1 MDIECEQKHLDYTII
16 MDYKTTQ
23 KLMEI
28 QYLKGRLDELY
39 KGYVPNLNSTDNRI
53 VDTRISKYEDKLMA
67 IDEIAFHL
75 YNVERQNVSESKRKS
90 KKAISALLTEIREAL
105 IDNDWLGESD
115 VIIQKINKQL
125 NTY

>member
-1 MDIECEQKHLDYTII
+1 

-53 VDTRISKYEDKLMA
+53 VDTYIK
-67 IDEIAFHL
+67 
-75 YNVERQNVSESKRKS
+75 
-90 KKAISALLTEIREAL
+90 IRR
-105 IDNDWLGESD
+105 
-115 VIIQKINKQL
+115 
-125 NTY
+125 

>member
-1 MDIECEQKHLDYTII
+1 

-53 VDTRISKYEDKLMA
+53 VDTRISKYEDKLMQLMRLRFTY
-67 IDEIAFHL
+67 IMLKDKMFP
-75 YNVERQNVSESKRKS
+75 NQNVNQ
-90 KKAISALLTEIREAL
+90 KKYQSTTNR
-105 IDNDWLGESD
+105 N
-115 VIIQKINKQL
+115 
-125 NTY
+125 

>member
-1 MDIECEQKHLDYTII
+1 

-90 KKAISALLTEIREAL
+90 KKAISALLTEIREQL